1 MINQAL
7 NINKPQEIKKAEE
20 LSDGEYAEINKD
32 IDKILNDNKY
42 NILDQDVD
50 NNEEEN
56 EDDKIDY
63 NLDFFSDSSISL
75 DNLSDSSEKTFKSA
89 NCVTKNNMI
98 KNNSNFNSFFNKEV
112 SDTKKLN
119 EDKPNISKKTN
130 RDIDINLQ
138 NNNNRNNIFLPNTNN
153 INNLNNVNNI
163 NINSNFNNNIFQ
175 RNSMNNQFLK
185 NNIDNININLNNTN
199 KNLINMIQMN
209 NSNNNILNYNLNNN
223 PMNQMNNFQINQNPN
238 INFQMINNNMNNNMN
253 NNINNKMNNN
263 INNNMNNNINLPNQ
277 NPNNLI
283 NNPSLYNINIINYNN
298 NMNDNNIF
306 TKEKK
311 NNSALLSYPIIS
323 ERGVPGLYNLDSPK
337 NIINIENI
345 LRNRDKRTTLII
357 RNIPNKYTIALLLK
371 ELNINFENKFD
382 IVYLPQDYINNSNL
396 GFGFINFVN
405 PLHLVLFYE
414 EFINKKWNFFNS
426 KKRCNLAYSKYQGK
440 NELIKYIL
448 TKLGISNLDNNSENI
463 KKSFYIDNNKN
474 LRAPIEI
481 PINYYTYFLSYHRF
495 ASCRVK
501 DSKVFIVDK
510 YYNI

>member
-1 MINQAL
+1 MFNQAL

-20 LSDGEYAEINKD
+20 LSDEEYAEINKD
-32 IDKILNDNKY
+32 IDQILKDKKENKHE
-42 NILDQDVD
+42 QEKD
-50 NNEEEN
+50 NNEDEN
-56 EDDKIDY
+56 EDDKIDFD
-63 NLDFFSDSSISL
+63 LDFFSDSSNSISL
-75 DNLSDSSEKTFKSA
+75 DNFSDVSEKSYKSA
-89 NCVTKNNMI
+89 NLEIKNKTIKNNMI
-98 KNNSNFNSFFNKEV
+98 KNNTDFNSLLNKEV
-112 SDTKKLN
+112 PDIKKLN
-119 EDKPNISKKTN
+119 IEKTDATN
-130 RDIDINLQ
+130 VTEKNFDIHLQ
-138 NNNNRNNIFLPNTNN
+138 NNNNFYGNKNNIFLPNTNKL
-153 INNLNNVNNI
+153 NNLNNI
-163 NINSNFNNNIFQ
+163 NINSNFNDNFFHG
-175 RNSMNNQFLK
+175 NSMNNQFMR
-185 NNIDNININLNNTN
+185 NNINDMNMNMNNNNNI
-199 KNLINMIQMN
+199 INMMQMN
-209 NSNNNILNYNLNNN
+209 NNNRNLLNYNLNKNS
-223 PMNQMNNFQINQNPN
+223 MNQLNNFQLNQNPN
-238 INFQMINNNMNNNMN
+238 FNFQMINNNMNNNINFQNQKTN
-253 NNINNKMNNN
+253 NF
-263 INNNMNNNINLPNQ
+263 
-277 NPNNLI
+277 I

-298 NMNDNNIF
+298 NMNRNDVF
-306 TKEKK
+306 KKERR

-323 ERGVPGLYNLDSPK
+323 DRGVPGLYNLDSPK

-357 RNIPNKYTIALLLK
+357 RNIPNKYTIALLIK

-405 PLHLVLFYE
+405 PFHLVLFYE

-481 PINYYTYFLSYHRF
+481 PINYYTYFLSFHRF
-495 ASCRVK
+495 AICHVK

>member
-75 DNLSDSSEKTFKSA
+75 DNLSDSSEKTYKSA

-119 EDKPNISKKTN
+119 VDKPNISKKTD

-209 NSNNNILNYNLNNN
+209 N
-223 PMNQMNNFQINQNPN
+223 FQINQNPN
-238 INFQMINNNMNNNMN
+238 INFQMINNNM
-253 NNINNKMNNN
+253 
-263 INNNMNNNINLPNQ
+263 NNNMNNNINLPNQ

-283 NNPSLYNINIINYNN
+283 NNPSLYNINIIN
-298 NMNDNNIF
+298 NMIDNNIF

-405 PLHLVLFYE
+405 PFHLVLFYE

-495 ASCRVK
+495 ASCHVK